1 MLNSAGDTVDD
12 GYESN
17 TYSAMVLDGTES
29 LEVSHAGGEFQEL
42 TSGLLGDFWQRW
54 ELTRILIIKP
64 DYFQHFSEGRRET
77 QGLLYLPGSLC

>member
-42 TSGLLGDFWQRW
+42 TSGLLGDFWQR
-54 ELTRILIIKP
+54 
-64 DYFQHFSEGRRET
+64 
-77 QGLLYLPGSLC
+77 